1 MVCIFLVLFKKK
13 KRKRTERSLSVHKQ
27 RKGHVRRQK
36 LTVYK
41 PDQGPHQLKHTSNL
55 VKCEITK

>member
-1 MVCIFLVLFKKK
+1 MVVFFGFIKKKK

-41 PDQGPHQLKHTSNL
+41 PDQGPHQLKAHQQL
-55 VKCEITK
+55 DKM